1 MSCIKTLKPPP
12 FQNLLFSF
20 PTMFEKP
27 RKTTLSAYLMRDG
40 NINLKSLL
48 QSLLKQTLTFFYTTK
63 WLESV
68 TSSPKAPIH
77 PRDRLM
83 VYRTVRQNTDY
94 FFNGESLQV
103 KTVYEPEIH
112 RVNFYVK
119 DPKTKE
125 THHLILLLSTDKLI
139 FMMKVIQGITTY
151 WKIILTSQI
160 PSLTLNCRV
169 L

>member
-1 MSCIKTLKPPP
+1 
-12 FQNLLFSF
+12 
-20 PTMFEKP
+20 
-27 RKTTLSAYLMRDG
+27 
-40 NINLKSLL
+40 
-48 QSLLKQTLTFFYTTK
+48 
-63 WLESV
+63 
-68 TSSPKAPIH
+68 
-77 PRDRLM
+77 M

-125 THHLILLLSTDKLI
+125 THHFDTTLVYRQVD

>member
-1 MSCIKTLKPPP
+1 
-12 FQNLLFSF
+12 
-20 PTMFEKP
+20 
-27 RKTTLSAYLMRDG
+27 
-40 NINLKSLL
+40 
-48 QSLLKQTLTFFYTTK
+48 
-63 WLESV
+63 
-68 TSSPKAPIH
+68 
-77 PRDRLM
+77 M

>member
-1 MSCIKTLKPPP
+1 
-12 FQNLLFSF
+12 
-20 PTMFEKP
+20 
-27 RKTTLSAYLMRDG
+27 
-40 NINLKSLL
+40 
-48 QSLLKQTLTFFYTTK
+48 
-63 WLESV
+63 
-68 TSSPKAPIH
+68 
-77 PRDRLM
+77 M

-125 THHLILLLSTDKLI
+125 THHFDTTLVYKLI

>member
-94 FFNGESLQV
+94 FLTGNLFRLKQSMNLKSIVWIFTLKIPRQ
-103 KTVYEPEIH
+103 
-112 RVNFYVK
+112 R
-119 DPKTKE
+119 
-125 THHLILLLSTDKLI
+125 KLI
-139 FMMKVIQGITTY
+139 IWYYSCLPTSWFLW
-151 WKIILTSQI
+151 WKSFRELLHTGKLS
-160 PSLTLNCRV
+160 
-169 L
+169 